1 MIQFLLDGGDT
12 TWVLAFDHIYDLLW
26 KRKFLFLSNISVFDD
41 IDGDVV
47 IDKSDDV
54 QIQIFNRALY
64 FNDVLF
70 SHFIAACVLDDRNST
85 VQLVQPEITV
95 DGHGFSGF
103 DMIEDEALFDTS
115 DI

>member
-1 MIQFLLDGGDT
+1 MLRIGKDEYMIQFLLDGGDT

-70 SHFIAACVLDDRNST
+70 PILLLRAFLMIAT
-85 VQLVQPEITV
+85 VQSSLSSPR
-95 DGHGFSGF
+95 SR
-103 DMIEDEALFDTS
+103 
-115 DI
+115 